1 MILLELPVLAI
12 SWGFFSGSD
21 SALYAEDEGIKTL
34 GPEPDCTVP
43 GKVALLAG
51 GPGLGVPGWAE
62 GNRGLS

>member
-21 SALYAEDEGIKTL
+21 SELYA
-34 GPEPDCTVP
+34 

-62 GNRGLS
+62 GKRGLT

>member
-12 SWGFFSGSD
+12 NCGFFSA
-21 SALYAEDEGIKTL
+21 SAWCSLYA
-34 GPEPDCTVP
+34 

-62 GNRGLS
+62 GKRGLT